1 MVRTEGQ
8 NIFKFLHALDLKK
21 KNSISKCKL
30 RLLEPLEQPHL
41 KMKNIFEL
49 ETPNPNNEK
58 YIGKTI
64 GYKLYYVI
72 YGFTTTAIAKLIL
85 LANI

>member
-1 MVRTEGQ
+1 
-8 NIFKFLHALDLKK
+8 
-21 KNSISKCKL
+21 
-30 RLLEPLEQPHL
+30 
-41 KMKNIFEL
+41 MKNIFEL

-72 YGFTTTAIAKLIL
+72 YGFTTTAIPKLIS
-85 LANI
+85 LANIWPGV

>member
-8 NIFKFLHALDLKK
+8 NIFACSRFK
-21 KNSISKCKL
+21 KNAISKCKL
-30 RLLEPLEQPHL
+30 RLLEPLEQPHS

-49 ETPNPNNEK
+49 ETPNPNNGK

-72 YGFTTTAIAKLIL
+72 YGFTTTAIAKLIS

>member
-1 MVRTEGQ
+1 
-8 NIFKFLHALDLKK
+8 
-21 KNSISKCKL
+21 
-30 RLLEPLEQPHL
+30 
-41 KMKNIFEL
+41 MKNIFEL

-85 LANI
+85 LANIWPGV

>member
-8 NIFKFLHALDLKK
+8 NIFACSRFK
-21 KNSISKCKL
+21 KNAISKCKL
-30 RLLEPLEQPHL
+30 RLLEPLEQPHS

-49 ETPNPNNEK
+49 ETPNPNNGK
-58 YIGKTI
+58 YIGETI

-72 YGFTTTAIAKLIL
+72 YGFTTTAIAKLIS